1 MNGIKLKV
9 SRKNSDSTTIRT
21 NIVCPNTSCGLVDR
35 DYGLYNEE
43 YFKEILCTERKRA
56 ERSNEPF
63 LLLIINIERIVQ
75 AANSKEVV
83 KDLMSVLLPST
94 RETDLY
100 GWYRYNAEIG
110 IIFTEIDGHDKR
122 EATEAIAL
130 KIQGNLLQNLSPS
143 IVGEMGLY
151 FHWFPEDENIRTTV
165 NLFDEAFYP
174 DIAEQASA
182 RRMSCFFKRIMDV
195 FGSIVAMIIFSPFF
209 LIIPVIIKLTSE
221 GPIIFRQERIGQFGS
236 KFIFLKFRSMYINND
251 DSIHREYI
259 KKLITEN
266 KFSEEGSAGN
276 GPVYKIKGDPR
287 VTSIGR
293 YLRKTS
299 LDELPQF
306 FNVLRGEMSL
316 VGPRPA
322 IPYELDSYDMW
333 HRHRLLQVKPG
344 ITGLWQVK
352 GRSSTTFDDMVRLD
366 LKYIREWSLWLD
378 IKLLFL
384 TPLAV
389 FKGKGAY

>member
-174 DIAEQASA
+174 DIAERASA